1 MFKMF
6 AWMLTESQHAEYL
19 TWEQQAVKGARERH
33 SASKAKALKDISD
46 TIVAEKKKRGS
57 APPGTQL
64 VTAPPL
70 ALKKLDTQLAK
81 KAKYQEV
88 LEENQEDLF
97 TDTGLISFFGTKAL

>member
-1 MFKMF
+1 M
-6 AWMLTESQHAEYL
+6 AGSVGHCNACNAPLTLNLAP
-19 TWEQQAVKGARERH
+19 VER
-33 SASKAKALKDISD
+33 
-46 TIVAEKKKRGS
+46 VAH
-57 APPGTQL
+57 
-64 VTAPPL
+64 